1 MAPDSEHDMQ
11 VRTHRFRVAAFAL
24 SLLFVLQG
32 LSAQLSPAS
41 AQPRKPRV
49 MVALVFGQSNA
60 ANFGETRHAAR
71 RNVYVLHRGWLY
83 PARDPLRGANGEGG
97 SVWTRLGDKL
107 IAEGLF
113 DTVIFVPAA
122 IGGAEIARW
131 TPDGDLFPLVARA
144 IDDVQRRRLK
154 FTHLLWHQGE
164 SDAVLFTHPRD
175 YQQRFLE
182 MLAAI
187 RARGVDAPVY
197 VAVAT
202 RCGQYPV
209 NPDIQWAQR
218 DLVNPAAGILPGPD
232 TDLLDDTFRHDGCHF
247 SSDGL
252 DAHAEMW
259 LRQTRAY
266 LPTDRLTAAPWR

>member
-1 MAPDSEHDMQ
+1 M
-11 VRTHRFRVAAFAL
+11 THWRRRLWAIVCVALVVAL
-24 SLLFVLQG
+24 AG
-32 LSAQLSPAS
+32 GPAA

-60 ANFGETRHAAR
+60 ANFGETRHAAG
-71 RNVYVLHRGWLY
+71 RNVYVLNRGRLL
-83 PARDPLRGANGEGG
+83 PARDPLRGADGQGG
-97 SVWTRLGDKL
+97 SVWSRLGDKL

-122 IGGAEIARW
+122 VGGSEIARW

-144 IDDVQRRRLK
+144 IEDAQRRRLK

-164 SDAVLFTHPRD
+164 SDAVLFTHPLE
-175 YQQRFLE
+175 YQKRFLE

-202 RCGQYPV
+202 RCGQYPI

-218 DLVNPAAGILPGPD
+218 ELVNPAAGILPGPD
-232 TDLLDDTFRHDGCHF
+232 TDALDETFRYDGCHF
-247 SSDGL
+247 STDGL
-252 DAHAEMW
+252 EAHALMW
-259 LRQTRAY
+259 VWQIRAHLPADW
-266 LPTDRLTAAPWR
+266 LPTPTPAP

>member
-1 MAPDSEHDMQ
+1 MTDRRAALWRAP
-11 VRTHRFRVAAFAL
+11 FAL
-24 SLLFVLQG
+24 AAIVAVGVALGLAAAPSL
-32 LSAQLSPAS
+32 
-41 AQPRKPRV
+41 AQPAAGQQRQPRI

-60 ANFGETRHAAR
+60 ANFGETRHAAG
-71 RNVYVLHRGWLY
+71 RNVYVLHRGRLY
-83 PARDPLRGANGEGG
+83 AARDPLRGANGEGG
-97 SVWTRLGDKL
+97 SVWSRLGDKL

-122 IGGAEIARW
+122 VGGTEIARW
-131 TPDGDLFPLVARA
+131 TPDGDLFPLIARA
-144 IDDVQRRRLK
+144 IDDVQRRKLK

-164 SDAVLFTHPRD
+164 SDAVLFTHPRE
-175 YQQRFLE
+175 YQKRFLE
-182 MLAAI
+182 MLAGI

-232 TDLLDDTFRHDGCHF
+232 TDLLDETFRYDGCHF
-247 SSDGL
+247 SSAGL
-252 DAHAEMW
+252 EAHALMW
-259 LRQTRAY
+259 LWQIKAQQTVSA
-266 LPTDRLTAAPWR
+266 LPALSR